1 VAKKTICELSV
12 DIENLQSPIVVVA
25 MRQWS
30 TTTRNALR
38 FAMEMSGDVIA
49 VHINADNQDE
59 EHLRRK
65 WLTCVEDPLKLKGQ
79 PAPRLICVESPYRRF
94 FHPLFA
100 MLKQVEAE
108 YPGRTIAVVIPELV
122 GGRWYDYFLHNRLTT
137 ALKAALLL
145 NGDQRVAVV
154 NVPWYL
160 DRRA

>member
-1 VAKKTICELSV
+1 
-12 DIENLQSPIVVVA
+12 

-38 FAMEMSGDVIA
+38 FAMELSQDVIA
-49 VHINADNQDE
+49 VHINADNE
-59 EHLRRK
+59 EGESLKGK
-65 WLTCVEDPLKLKGQ
+65 WLTCVEEPLRRNGQ
-79 PAPRLICVESPYRRF
+79 QPTPRLICIESPYRRF
-94 FHPLFA
+94 FHPLFG

-122 GGRWYDYFLHNRLTT
+122 GGRWYDYFLHNKLTT

-145 NGDQRVAVV
+145 NGDQRIAVV

-160 DRRA
+160 DRKA